1 MYNKAIQS
9 KGVLMFI
16 SVKNLAKYYKS
27 EETVN
32 QALKSVNLDFQL
44 GEFVA
49 ITGESGSGKTTLL
62 NVLSGLDSYE
72 DGELTIEGEE
82 TSAYDATDWEIY
94 RKQYVSFVFQS
105 YNLID
110 SYTVYE
116 NIDLALKLNHY
127 NKAQRKERVLELI
140 DQVGLSDH
148 IKQKAAKLSGG
159 QKQRVSIARALAKD
173 APILVADEPTGNLD
187 QTTAKSI
194 ISLLKTIAKDKLVL
208 LVTHEFN
215 LVKDVATRRIRLFD
229 GEVVEDK
236 KLASFE
242 SGQATPPSLKG
253 LSFLQKL
260 NIAFKNLI
268 TTPRKTVL
276 MALISIFIVG
286 VFSLSYG
293 SYVQQTSNA
302 AGLYHPYFSNLH
314 DSRVIVT
321 KLDSTAFT
329 NSEITALDANEQVK
343 KIIENDAIFDMFG
356 LDQLNESE
364 FGYVEYQAF
373 SFLPKES
380 LSTSDLVAGRMPE
393 NINEVV
399 VPRAFSFS
407 NAEYELGDQFE
418 LIISNDEYIWRELS
432 INLPTIN
439 VEVVGIHSDLSSPRA
454 PYMIVDD
461 SFFEDDHVHQ
471 TMYQNVV
478 AYQLEKNDGRINDL
492 YDVYYDDSLASN
504 EIYVNPNFYS
514 QLIFEL
520 DLPENYE
527 AGLGSTLSLLVSHPF
542 LEETISFDV
551 TLVSLETSEEDVFKS
566 LVISPEIFNNDV
578 FESSYQMTLIV
589 EDGFSAEAVMDEL
602 DGEYLTIYPA
612 GYRDQFNE
620 IFSVIGNI
628 LQASASIFLLLVMYF
643 IAYIALRNVM
653 RSKERNTLIFRS
665 IGGYRKDLYHISI
678 LELVMTMSF
687 ALIFVFALLW
697 VNQNFLLWVT
707 DYLRFFTLNNYLLMI
722 ILLLGM
728 SVLLGRRFNKKLY
741 TKSVMSALREA

>member
-1 MYNKAIQS
+1 
-9 KGVLMFI
+9 MFI
-16 SVKNLAKYYKS
+16 TVNNLAKYYKS

-32 QALKSVNLDFQL
+32 QALKNVNLGFEL

-82 TSAYDATDWEIY
+82 TSAYDASDWEIY

-116 NIDLALKLNHY
+116 NIELALKLSHY
-127 NKAQRKERVLELI
+127 DESKRKERVLELI
-140 DQVGLSDH
+140 QQVGLSDH

-194 ISLLKTIAKDKLVL
+194 IELLKNVAKDKLVL
-208 LVTHEFN
+208 LVTHEFS

-236 KLASFE
+236 TLSSFE
-242 SGQATPPSLKG
+242 KGNIKETSLKG
-253 LSFLQKL
+253 LSILQKL

-268 TTPRKTVL
+268 TTPRKTLL

-314 DSRVIVT
+314 DSRVVVT
-321 KLDSTAFT
+321 HIDSAPFTAAEM
-329 NSEITALDANEQVK
+329 SALEANPNVK
-343 KIIENDAIFDMFG
+343 KVIENDTILEMFG
-356 LDQLNESE
+356 LDKISNSE
-364 FGYVEYQAF
+364 FGFTEYQAF
-373 SFLPKES
+373 SFLPEES
-380 LSTSDLVAGRMPE
+380 FSVADLVSGRMPE
-393 NINEVV
+393 TVNEVV

-407 NAEYELGDQFE
+407 NAEYEIGDTFE
-418 LIISNDEYIWRELS
+418 MIISNDEYVWREMDQDTAS
-432 INLPTIN
+432 IN
-439 VEVVGIHSDLSSPRA
+439 VEVVGIHGDLSSTRA
-454 PYMIVDD
+454 PYIIVDE
-461 SFFEDDHVHQ
+461 SFFENETVIQ
-471 TMYQNVV
+471 KMYERIVS
-478 AYQLEKNDGRINDL
+478 YQLGNDDLINNEI
-492 YDVYYDDSLASN
+492 YDVYYDDQLEAS
-504 EIYVNPNFYS
+504 EIYVHPSYYS

-520 DLPENYE
+520 GLPENYE
-527 AGLGSTLSLLVSHPF
+527 ESIGEELELLIRHPF
-542 LEETISFDV
+542 LDDFITMNV
-551 TLVSLETSEEDVFKS
+551 TLVEMNISEDEIFKS
-566 LVISPEIFNNDV
+566 IILSPDIFNDEAFNDV
-578 FESSYQMTLIV
+578 YQIALIV
-589 EDGFSAEAVMDEL
+589 EDGFSAEEVMTEL
-602 DGEYLTIYPA
+602 DGEYLLIYPA

-628 LQASASIFLLLVMYF
+628 LQASASIFLLVVMYF

-653 RSKERNTLIFRS
+653 RSKERNTLILRS
-665 IGGYRKDLYHISI
+665 IGAYRKDLYQISI
-678 LELVMTMSF
+678 IELVMTMSF
-687 ALIFVFALLW
+687 ALMFVFLLLW
-697 VNQNFLLWVT
+697 VNQTFLLWVT
-707 DYLRFFTLNNYLLMI
+707 DYLRFFTLSNYIVMI
-722 ILLLGM
+722 GLLLGM
-728 SVLLGRRFNKKLY
+728 SILLGRRFNKKLY
-741 TKSVMSALREA
+741 TQSVMSALREA